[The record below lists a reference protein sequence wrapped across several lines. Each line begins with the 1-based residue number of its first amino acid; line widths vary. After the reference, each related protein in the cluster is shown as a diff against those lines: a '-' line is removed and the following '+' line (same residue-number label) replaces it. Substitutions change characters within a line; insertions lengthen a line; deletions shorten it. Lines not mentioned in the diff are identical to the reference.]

1 MNLWKK
7 TITFVCISV
16 MMMIFAAC
24 GDTTNVQ
31 TQTDQTDNATPE
43 ETVATVISNLEKAE
57 SMKSLIV
64 AESDMTTADTT
75 SVGSTQAEVTTI
87 YSPLSMEISTSS
99 NLEKTPLVTYVQ
111 EKDGMATT
119 YMEYAGQWMEQSV
132 ETNIAIDSLQ
142 MYDTR
147 ENAVLFL
154 KNAQEWKVVSAEDN
168 NIILEGTLSAN
179 ALKTVVED
187 TKSLQVMG
195 MAGLTEEYY
204 EGVLDTTI
212 TLTVDTATQLP
223 IRYTVDLSNTLEV
236 LMNNVTSTFSSSDA
250 QNLPQKTTV
259 NQYTFTVECSDI
271 NEIKKVEIP
280 QEVLNNAVDLEKQI
294 ENISIPTGENG
305 EELAVE

>member
-7 TITFVCISV
+7 TIAFVCISV
-16 MMMIFAAC
+16 MMMIFSAC

-43 ETVATVISNLEKAE
+43 EIVATVISNLEKAE

-87 YSPLSMEISTSS
+87 YSPLSMEISTIS
-99 NLEKTPLVTYVQ
+99 NLEKTPLITYVQ
-111 EKDGMATT
+111 EKDGIATT

-154 KNAQEWKVVSAEDN
+154 KNAQNWKVVSAEEN
-168 NIILEGTLSAN
+168 NMILEGTLSAD

-204 EGVLDTTI
+204 EGVSDTTI

-250 QNLPQKTTV
+250 QNPPQK
-259 NQYTFTVECSDI
+259 Q
-271 NEIKKVEIP
+271 
-280 QEVLNNAVDLEKQI
+280 L
-294 ENISIPTGENG
+294 
-305 EELAVE
+305 